1 MSVLL
6 TGGAGFIGSHTAVE
20 MIHAGYEVVIAD
32 NLSNASPKVLERIE
46 TITGTK
52 PKFYAIDVAD
62 KAALRQLFQENQ
74 IDAVIHFAGYKSVP
88 ESTKLPIKYYRNNLD
103 TALTTLEVMEEFGC
117 KAIVFSSSATVYG
130 ENNVAPF
137 TEDMPTGVATN
148 PYGTTK
154 LMIEQ
159 ILTDACKADDKLSAV
174 LLRYFN
180 PIGAHPSG
188 LMGEAPNGIPNNLM
202 PYITQVAIGQRDHL
216 SVYGSDY
223 PTPDGTGVRDYIHVV
238 DLALGHVK
246 AVDYAMKHTG
256 AEPINLGTGT
266 GSSVLDVVHAFEA
279 ASGVKIPLEITER
292 RPGDIATCYAGA
304 QKAKELLDWEAKST
318 LADMCAH
325 SWNWQKNNPKG
336 YDD

>member
-20 MIHAGYEVVIAD
+20 MIHAGYDVIIAD
-32 NLSNASPKVLERIE
+32 DLSNASPKVLDRIE
-46 TITGTK
+46 TITGVK
-52 PKFYAIDVAD
+52 PKFYQIDVAD
-62 KAALRQLFQENQ
+62 AAALEPVFQENQ
-74 IDAVIHFAGYKSVP
+74 IDGVIHFAGFKCVP
-88 ESTKLPIKYYRNNLD
+88 ESTKVPLRYYRNNLD
-103 TALTTLEVMEEFGC
+103 TALTTLEMMEKYDCNAF
-117 KAIVFSSSATVYG
+117 VFSSSATVYG
-130 ENNVAPF
+130 EKNVAPF
-137 TEDMPTGVATN
+137 TEEMPTGVATN

-159 ILTDACKADDKLSAV
+159 IATDACKANGKLSAV

-188 LMGEAPNGIPNNLM
+188 LIGEAPNGIPNNLM
-202 PYITQVAIGQRDHL
+202 PYITQVAIGKRDHL

-238 DLALGHVK
+238 DLAKGHVK
-246 AVDYAMKHTG
+246 AMDYALKHTG
-256 AEPINLGTGT
+256 VEPINLGTGK
-266 GSSVLDVVHAFEA
+266 GSSVLDVVNAFEA
-279 ASGVKIPLEITER
+279 ASGVKIPLVITDR
-292 RPGDIATCYAGA
+292 RPGDIATCYADA
-304 QKAKELLDWEAKST
+304 SKAKELLDWVAEYD